1 MKKKKRKV
9 RTYWMNLFDRRSV
22 ICQGKKALS
31 LERIQY
37 YIKQLEHYASTH
49 RNKFKIKVLIYEAS
63 LMGYTKKEIS
73 SLFNEENIVVEWR

>member
-22 ICQGKKALS
+22 IFQGKKVLP

-37 YIKQLEHYASTH
+37 YVKQLEHYASTH
-49 RNKFKIKVLIYEAS
+49 RDRLKIKVLIYEAS